1 MAREACASS
10 GECGVPEEPV
20 RRQAL
25 RPQRE
30 VAQRYSTYFG
40 PAVPGCCCLYCGLAS
55 SFPNGFFINTVYLHQ
70 SILQYGQ
77 NKLFRVQTQLILP
90 S

>member
-30 VAQRYSTYFG
+30 VASKVFHLLWPCRPRLLLSVLWTSQ
-40 PAVPGCCCLYCGLAS
+40 
-55 SFPNGFFINTVYLHQ
+55 
-70 SILQYGQ
+70 
-77 NKLFRVQTQLILP
+77 
-90 S
+90 